1 MPIDDVYMKSFQN
14 QVQVLENMKTG
25 IEAAIGR
32 AQKLLAEV
40 EQQVNDG
47 KSTKEAIEDVFKK
60 K

>member
-32 AQKLLAEV
+32 AQKRLAEV
-40 EQQVNDG
+40 EQQVNEG
-47 KSTKEAIEDVFKK
+47 KSTKKAIEDVFKK

>member
-32 AQKLLAEV
+32 AQKRLAEV
-40 EQQVNDG
+40 EQQVKEG
-47 KSTKEAIEDVFKK
+47 KSTQEAIEDVFKK

>member
-32 AQKLLAEV
+32 AQKRLAEV
-40 EQQVNDG
+40 EQQVNEG

>member
-14 QVQVLENMKTG
+14 QVQVLENMKRG

-32 AQKLLAEV
+32 AQKRLAEV
-40 EQQVNDG
+40 EQQVNAG

>member
-32 AQKLLAEV
+32 AQKRLAEV

>member
-1 MPIDDVYMKSFQN
+1 MPIDDIYMKSFQN

-32 AQKLLAEV
+32 AQKRLAEV
-40 EQQVNDG
+40 EQQVNEG

>member
-32 AQKLLAEV
+32 AQKRLAEV
-40 EQQVNDG
+40 EQKVNEG